1 MKTDNLKEIRELLVV
16 VDMVNGFVK
25 EGSLAT
31 PSIMRIV
38 PRIEKLLNYYLEK
51 EFGGIAIVRDSHSKN
66 AVEFNVYGSH
76 CIEGTKESELIDELK
91 FVEPYALTYLKNSTN
106 LVFAKNFMNDLSKM
120 ENLERIGFTGCL
132 SEVCV
137 ENGAI
142 STRNLLDEWN
152 RNTEVGVY
160 SDAIDTYDA
169 ENHQSDLITKDALNR
184 MNRNGVKIYRKGFGN
199 YENL

>member
-25 EGSLAT
+25 EGSIAT

-51 EFGGIAIVRDSHSKN
+51 EFGGIAIVRDSHPKN
-66 AVEFNVYGSH
+66 AVEFNVYAPH

-91 FVEPYALTYLKNSTN
+91 FAEPYALTYLKNSTN

-120 ENLERIGFTGCL
+120 ENLKKIGFTGCL
-132 SEVCV
+132 AEVCV
-137 ENGAI
+137 LQGAM
-142 STRNLLDEWN
+142 STKKLFDEC
-152 RNTEVGVY
+152 
-160 SDAIDTYDA
+160 
-169 ENHQSDLITKDALNR
+169 
-184 MNRNGVKIYRKGFGN
+184 RKN
-199 YENL
+199 PASKKK